1 MGKIGRCRKG
11 SKRAGKP
18 RDRRK
23 LRKKQYQAKLADN
36 LAKEKELERAARVEA
51 RAAGAV
57 TTAAAAKNQQQEA
70 ARPRPPKRPRV
81 SSALPGVPDESR
93 NPLFLG
99 NEISGPCVTLAR
111 AVLDEL
117 ALEGIEVSA
126 IQMFEGDSVDFLRK
140 LTRKGFGCVPNAF
153 DGSSFSDW
161 SRMKLTYKM
170 LLLLSLGWICTSWG
184 SLFNFHAPHPLS
196 TRAGLK
202 KTTKRGLGLVFEE
215 VPVGDPEYLS
225 PDVLEETRE
234 ALIEEL
240 GLTGRKAEC
249 KAFTISAY
257 RVSPRAKTKRQGVY
271 LHVTFRGAILGAH
284 PLKFNLWVKRAAC
297 LDPRTWRGRKVAEHR
312 NFRKY
317 QEELGIV
324 RSVLQRAKQN
334 GAPGSALLK
343 KGGAAYGESSPQVMD
358 TVTTIIYKIMGFKK
372 DESCCDIGYGI
383 GTTALIYNA
392 ARNNLQD
399 R

>member
-1 MGKIGRCRKG
+1 MVKIGYKHKG
-11 SKRAGKP
+11 SRTPGRCVDQRPILKE
-18 RDRRK
+18 
-23 LRKKQYQAKLADN
+23 QYQAKLADN
-36 LAKEKELERAARVEA
+36 LAKEKELDRAARVEA
-51 RAAGAV
+51 RAAGA
-57 TTAAAAKNQQQEA
+57 TTPAAAAQHHQQEEDEPA

-81 SSALPGVPDESR
+81 SSVPDETR

-99 NEISGPCVTLAR
+99 NELSGPCVIIAR
-111 AVLDEL
+111 AVLKEL
-117 ALEGIEVSA
+117 AAAGVNVSR
-126 IQMFEGDSVDFLRK
+126 IQMFEGDSVQFLRK

-153 DGSSFSDW
+153 DGSSFSDL
-161 SRMKLTYKM
+161 SRMKLTYKL
-170 LLLLSLGWICTSWG
+170 LLLLSVGWLCTSWG
-184 SLFNFHAPHPLS
+184 SLANFQAPHPR

-215 VPVGDPEYLS
+215 VPVGDPEYIS
-225 PDVLEETRE
+225 PDVLEEIRE

-240 GLTGRKAEC
+240 GLTGSYARC
-249 KAFTISAY
+249 KALTLRAY

-284 PLKFNLWVKRAAC
+284 PLKFNLWVKREAC
-297 LDPRTWRGRKVAEHR
+297 LDPSTWRGRRVAEHP
-312 NFRKY
+312 NFIQY
-317 QEELGIV
+317 QKELKIV
-324 RSVLQRAKQN
+324 TSVLQRAKQN

-372 DESCCDIGYGI
+372 EESCCDIGYGI

-392 ARNNLQD
+392 ARNNLRD
-399 R
+399 E